1 MADHQHPS
9 RKQREEDRALEARSL
24 ILLKLETGKADV
36 VELGEAAQEALI
48 PNNIE
53 RGMFLAEILHRM
65 VSDGEIVREG
75 DWDFHISDRMKGT
88 IEELRSSGLPV
99 VP

>member
-9 RKQREEDRALEARSL
+9 RKQREENRALEARSL
-24 ILLKLETGKADV
+24 ILLKLEMGRADV

-48 PNNIE
+48 PNDIE

-65 VSDGEIVREG
+65 VSDREIIHEG
-75 DWDFHISDRMKGT
+75 DCGFNLSDRMKGT
-88 IEELRSSGLPV
+88 IDELRSSGLPV